1 MDGLLERLCQ
11 EGFYA
16 QAYADDG
23 LVLVRGQFVGVVSER
38 MQRAC
43 GVIEEWCMEN
53 GLTVNPTKTELI
65 LFTKRRKLG
74 RYRLPQMYNEPLVLR
89 QEVKYLGVIL
99 DSKLSWK
106 KQVLRVAQRAVAT
119 LWQLRRVVARTWG
132 LKPRVLHWLYT
143 AVVRPRILYGSVV
156 WWPSLDKAYV
166 RGSLAKLQRLAC
178 LGITGA
184 MRTTP
189 SAALN
194 IILGLPSLPVC
205 I

>member
-1 MDGLLERLCQ
+1 
-11 EGFYA
+11 
-16 QAYADDG
+16 
-23 LVLVRGQFVGVVSER
+23 
-38 MQRAC
+38 
-43 GVIEEWCMEN
+43 
-53 GLTVNPTKTELI
+53 
-65 LFTKRRKLG
+65 
-74 RYRLPQMYNEPLVLR
+74 MYNEPLVLR

-99 DSKLSWK
+99 DRKLGWK

-143 AVVRPRILYGSVV
+143 AVVRPRILYESVV
-156 WWPSLDKAYV
+156 WWRSLDKAYV

-189 SAALN
+189 TAALN
-194 IILGLPSLPVC
+194 VILGLPSLPIC
-205 I
+205 IRKEAILAILAIFSIRILFKKPNLKFKNDPWRSF